1 MLYIKDQIKPVE
13 YENFWDRDM
22 YLQAPT
28 GSGKTTFIL
37 EKILPMAMKQNRG
50 ILILC
55 NRSNLVEQYGRD
67 LSKINVNKLR
77 DGDFSLHRFMQ
88 ADMIAL
94 RTYHALIRETDL
106 DRIIQRIGIIV
117 CDEIHALYSDSQFAT
132 GLYVAFQKL
141 ACWRKGRFML
151 HVTATGDR
159 IFPLLHS
166 ASEEKPTILYHTV
179 SNEGSIHNFPGLHRV
194 EPDYS
199 YLSIRYLHNL
209 DQIPSIVAED
219 SDPESK
225 WMIFV
230 SSVTEGEKIELG
242 LQKVGIQ
249 DCFFLKKENAR
260 SQDGQELNAKM
271 TDEHTFSCR
280 VLISTIVL
288 ETGVSIHEDKV
299 RNIVDLQ
306 YSKDAFL
313 QVLGRKRMQE
323 GETLNLFIMTRS
335 RKFFASK
342 ANFSNCILREAC
354 KIQGLRGWGEC
365 QEYIAQKLLQQSGVD
380 VISSFVF
387 YKDGFR
393 VNPIAVEKAKN
404 DHMFYR
410 TVGEQLREDDAAFI
424 KTQLSWLGLEESY
437 SPENWVDD
445 TKTEDCRKR
454 LMGEFEKLVG
464 TEPMTLKEFSTVKS
478 ELAAILHTFFPTQVR
493 RDRALST
500 AKVCAILKKMQLP
513 YAIVEVRDDRK
524 KNYQIV
530 RK

>member
-1 MLYIKDQIKPVE
+1 MSYISDVMQPFE
-13 YENFWDRDM
+13 YQNYWDADL

-37 EKILPMAMKQNRG
+37 QKILTLAMKQNRG

-67 LSKINVNKLR
+67 LSKMNIKQLA
-77 DGDFSLHRFMQ
+77 DGDFSLHSFMQ
-88 ADMIAL
+88 AEMVVVK
-94 RTYHALIRETDL
+94 TYHALIRETAL
-106 DRIIQRIGIIV
+106 DWKIQKFGIIV
-117 CDEIHALYSDSQFAT
+117 CDEVHALYSDSQFAT

-141 ACWRKGRFML
+141 VCWSKGRFMMY
-151 HVTATGDR
+151 VTATGEK
-159 IFPLLHS
+159 IFPLLHN
-166 ASEEKPTILYHTV
+166 ALAKNMPLLYRKVPDDT
-179 SNEGSIHNFPGLHRV
+179 SLQNFPGLHRI
-194 EPDYS
+194 ESDYS
-199 YLSIRYLHNL
+199 YLNTRYLHDLN
-209 DQIPSIVAED
+209 QIPSVVAND
-219 SDPESK
+219 SNPDSK

-230 SSVTEGEKIELG
+230 SSVTEGEKIKLG
-242 LQKVGIQ
+242 LQKMGIQ
-249 DCFFLKKENAR
+249 DCFFLKKENAS

-306 YSKDAFL
+306 YSKDVFL

-342 ANFSNCILREAC
+342 ANFSNCILREAR

-380 VISSFVF
+380 VISPFVF

-393 VNPIAVEKAKN
+393 VNPIAVEKAQN
-404 DHMFYR
+404 DLVFYR

-500 AKVCAILKKMQLP
+500 AKVCAFLKKMQLP